1 MASTATPPALPLQQ
15 PTDPMTAQIQF
26 RLRIKRHE
34 DIALGPGKISLL
46 EAIARTG
53 SISAAG
59 RELQMSYR
67 RAWNLLDEINRSLA
81 EPAVITAAGGAH
93 GGGSRLTAVGLE
105 IIERYR
111 RIEATAAQ
119 AAAAD
124 LQRLLQLLAP

>member
-1 MASTATPPALPLQQ
+1 MASTAARPAQTLQQ
-15 PTDPMTAQIQF
+15 PTDSMTAQIQF

-119 AAAAD
+119 AADAD